1 MTYLLAIGTGKGLFL
16 ATSRD
21 RRRWEVSTPMFAVNG
36 VYAVGID
43 TRRTTPRIVVS
54 ADSAHFGP
62 SVYTSDDL
70 GKTWEEAEHAP
81 PIAFPADTGATYKR
95 AWQFAF
101 PAPAGQEDV
110 VYAGSEPW
118 ALWRSADRGASYE
131 LVRSLWEHPHR
142 AEWGEGAGG
151 PAIHTIVPHPADAR
165 RMLIA
170 MSTGGVYRTE
180 DGGASWTASN
190 TGVKTEFM
198 PGDLHY
204 PEYGQCIHKV
214 SRDSQNPERL
224 YLQNHGGVYRSDD
237 DGRSWT
243 SIADDLPTD
252 FGFSILAH
260 PSREGVAFNAPVA
273 FSDNRYPY
281 DYRLRVYRT
290 EDAGASW
297 TGLNVLDDPY
307 YGIVLRDALC
317 TDGAETPGLYV
328 GTRVGDVFVSAD
340 DGESF
345 VQAAGHLPDVLCVRA
360 AVV

>member
-21 RRRWEVSTPMFAVNG
+21 RRAWEVSTPMFAVNS

-43 TRRTTPRIVVS
+43 TRRGTPRLVVS
-54 ADSAHFGP
+54 ADSSHFGP

-70 GKTWEEAEHAP
+70 GKTWDEAEQAP
-81 PIAFPADTGATYKR
+81 PIAFPEDADATYKR

-101 PAPAGQEDV
+101 PTAAGLEDV

-118 ALWRSADRGASYE
+118 ALWRSEDRGTGYE
-131 LVRSLWEHPHR
+131 LVRPLWDHPHR
-142 AEWGEGAGG
+142 AEWGEGFGG
-151 PAIHTIVPHPADAR
+151 PAIHTILPHPTDAQK
-165 RMLIA
+165 MLVA

-204 PEYGQCIHKV
+204 PEFGQCVHKV
-214 SRDSQNPERL
+214 ARDSQNPDRL

-237 DGRSWT
+237 DGRTWE

-252 FGFSILAH
+252 FGFSMLAH
-260 PSREGVAFNAPVA
+260 PKRTGVAFNAPVA
-273 FSDNRYPY
+273 FADNRYPY

-290 EDAGASW
+290 EDAGATW
-297 TGLNVLDDPY
+297 HGLNVLDDPY

-317 TDGAETPGLYV
+317 TDHAETPGIYV

-340 DGESF
+340 DGASF
-345 VQAAGHLPDVLCVRA
+345 TQVTGHLPDVLCVRA
-360 AVV
+360 AEV